1 MKGGQKKYCGDKEI
15 GQRVK
20 YWRKVRNLSQSKL
33 AEKVSVSQSVITRL
47 ESGECMVSVD
57 TLRSIARELQVP
69 LSVLFGELDGISDLE
84 QIALLWRISQYKPE
98 QRQMLIQYLEKNIE
112 LIIFDK

>member
-1 MKGGQKKYCGDKEI
+1 MKDVQKKYCGDKEM

-47 ESGECMVSVD
+47 ESGELLLVS
-57 TLRSIARELQVP
+57 
-69 LSVLFGELDGISDLE
+69 GLE
-84 QIALLWRISQYKPE
+84 RKSRRKKTERKGLPACLLAECK
-98 QRQMLIQYLEKNIE
+98 KV
-112 LIIFDK
+112 